1 MNRKSI
7 LLTSAL
13 VAAIATS
20 AFAGQKVTAF
30 SMTMRAY
37 ENIRLSLAANS
48 IDGVAKRAAGIA
60 RIADSTAKD
69 YKAADAG
76 IAPKHEAA
84 GPAALAKVASA
95 ATALSRTSDIAVAR
109 AVFADLSIAM
119 IELRSLAEGDK
130 GRVATCP
137 MLKQSWIQPD
147 GKISN
152 PYDATMPACGEFVE

>member
-1 MNRKSI
+1 MTRKSI

-37 ENIRLSLAANS
+37 ENIRVSLASNS
-48 IDGVAKRAAGIA
+48 VDGVAKRAAGIA
-60 RIADSTAKD
+60 RIAESAAKD

-76 IAPKHEAA
+76 IAANHEAE
-84 GPAALAKVASA
+84 GQAALAKVASA
-95 ATALSRTSDIAVAR
+95 ATALSRTSEISVAR
-109 AVFADLSIAM
+109 AVFADLSTAM
-119 IELRSLAEGDK
+119 IELRGIAEGNK

-147 GKISN
+147 GKIGN
-152 PYDATMPACGEFVE
+152 PYDASMPECGEFVE

>member
-1 MNRKSI
+1 MTRKSI

-37 ENIRLSLAANS
+37 EHIRLSLAS
-48 IDGVAKRAAGIA
+48 DSVDGVAKRAAGIA
-60 RIADSTAKD
+60 RIADS
-69 YKAADAG
+69 AATQYNAAEAG
-76 IAPKHEAA
+76 IAAEHAAA

-95 ATALSRTSDIAVAR
+95 ATALSRTSDITVAR
-109 AVFADLSIAM
+109 AVFADLSTAM
-119 IELRSLAEGDK
+119 IELRKLAEGDK
-130 GRVATCP
+130 GRVVTCP
-137 MLKQSWIQPD
+137 MLQKSWIQPD

-152 PYDATMPACGEFVE
+152 PYDATMPQCGEFVE